1 MKEDFKVDKKVL
13 EKFKEV
19 KTKPKEVKKILEV
32 KKEDISEKEII
43 PPKKPVG
50 LKKFVKKLPE
60 KNKTILNKKKK
71 ASKPIFK
78 YPPDYKQEL
87 KALDKESEK
96 FWNKYQPILYEGEKM
111 IMDISYGGVSTGKI
125 TINTLPSTKIG
136 DEDVFHIN
144 TRIKT
149 ADFYSYLYELDDYCD
164 SYLTKKDFRPL
175 KFSLI
180 QRESS
185 QDIDDLQLFDLN
197 ELKTYSFYKRVTSEK
212 EKKSKKV
219 KSIPRFFQDPFSV
232 IYFLRGLPM
241 EIGNSYVIPLVNQGK
256 VEILSAKVEKKE
268 ALSTKIGEKEAFVL
282 KIFTK
287 AKGKTIKGGE
297 MTFWFSAD
305 EKRVFLKFK
314 AKIKLGSINGEI
326 LEYQN

>member
-1 MKEDFKVDKKVL
+1 MEEDFKVDKKVL

-19 KTKPKEVKKILEV
+19 KNKPKEEKKVQEV
-32 KKEDISEKEII
+32 KEDEPIEEKVI
-43 PPKKPVG
+43 PPKKTKNP
-50 LKKFVKKLPE
+50 KKVVKKKPV
-60 KNKTILNKKKK
+60 KNKPNKKKK
-71 ASKPIFK
+71 KKTLKQVFQ
-78 YPPDYKQEL
+78 YPPEYKEEL

-96 FWNKYQPILYEGEKM
+96 FWYKYQPILFEGEKM
-111 IMDISYGGVSTGKI
+111 ILDISYGGVSTGKI
-125 TINTLPSTKIG
+125 TINTLSSTKLG
-136 DEDVFHIN
+136 EEDVFHIN

-219 KSIPRFFQDPFSV
+219 KTIPRYFQDPFSV

-241 EIGNSYVIPLVNQGK
+241 DIGNSYVIPLVNQGK
-256 VEILSAKVEKKE
+256 VEILSAKVERKE
-268 ALSTKIGEKEAFVL
+268 VLSTKIGEREAYVL

-297 MTFWFSAD
+297 MTFWFSTD
-305 EKRVFLKFK
+305 EKRIFLKFK

-326 LEYQN
+326 LEYKN

>member
-1 MKEDFKVDKKVL
+1 MKEDFKVDEKVL

-19 KTKPKEVKKILEV
+19 KSKSAEVKKTQEV
-32 KKEDISEKEII
+32 KKDEIPEKKAI
-43 PPKKPVG
+43 PPKKIINN
-50 LKKFVKKLPE
+50 KKVVKKKPVQS
-60 KNKTILNKKKK
+60 KPIQKKKK
-71 ASKPIFK
+71 KVTKQAFQ
-78 YPPDYKQEL
+78 YPPDYKEEL
-87 KALDKESEK
+87 KKLDKESEK
-96 FWNKYQPILYEGEKM
+96 FWFKYQPILFEGEKM
-111 IMDISYGGVSTGKI
+111 ILDISYGGVSTGKI
-125 TINTLPSTKIG
+125 TISTLPSTKLG
-136 DEDVFHIN
+136 EEDVFHIN

-164 SYLTKKDFRPL
+164 SYLTKKEFRPL

-219 KSIPRFFQDPFSV
+219 KTIPRFFQDPFSV
-232 IYFLRGLPM
+232 IYFLRGLPL

-256 VEILSAKVEKKE
+256 VEILSAKVERKE
-268 ALSTKIGEKEAFVL
+268 VLSTKIGEKEAYVL

-297 MTFWFSAD
+297 MTFWFSTD
-305 EKRVFLKFK
+305 EKRIFLKFR